1 MLLVNSISASV
12 PGSSICCR
20 MPLKRA
26 AYRLPVLSGS
36 RRSGKRGISPEAEKL
51 AKLSQVSHE
60 ESVVQ
65 TRKASEKLIESLD
78 HSFTPNEKMN
88 EAMDLANRI
97 IQNSE
102 SYQQKAN
109 D

>member
-1 MLLVNSISASV
+1 
-12 PGSSICCR
+12 
-20 MPLKRA
+20 
-26 AYRLPVLSGS
+26 
-36 RRSGKRGISPEAEKL
+36 
-51 AKLSQVSHE
+51 VSHE

>member
-1 MLLVNSISASV
+1 MLLVNSICL
-12 PGSSICCR
+12 SSGEQH
-20 MPLKRA
+20 LLQDA
-26 AYRLPVLSGS
+26 AEKSGVS
-36 RRSGKRGISPEAEKL
+36 LAGFIRVAALREAEKL

>member
-1 MLLVNSISASV
+1 MSANASGEFNICLSSGEQHLLQD
-12 PGSSICCR
+12 
-20 MPLKRA
+20 A
-26 AYRLPVLSGS
+26 AEKSGVS
-36 RRSGKRGISPEAEKL
+36 LAGFIRVAALREAEKL

-109 D
+109 G

>member
-1 MLLVNSISASV
+1 MSANASGEFNICLSSGEQHLLQEAAEKSGASLAGFIRV
-12 PGSSICCR
+12 
-20 MPLKRA
+20 A
-26 AYRLPVLSGS
+26 ALR
-36 RRSGKRGISPEAEKL
+36 EAEKL

>member
-1 MLLVNSISASV
+1 MLLVNSIYASV
-12 PGSSICCR
+12 PESSICCGTR
-20 MPLKRA
+20 LKKA
-26 AYRLPVLSGS
+26 VYRSPVLSGVAAL
-36 RRSGKRGISPEAEKL
+36 REAEKL
-51 AKLSQVSHE
+51 AKRSEVSRE

-65 TRKASEKLIESLD
+65 TRKESEKLIESLD
-78 HSFTPNEKMN
+78 RSFTPNDKMN

-102 SYQQKAN
+102 SYKQEAN

>member
-1 MLLVNSISASV
+1 MSANASGEFNICLSSGEQHLLQD
-12 PGSSICCR
+12 
-20 MPLKRA
+20 A
-26 AYRLPVLSGS
+26 AEKSGVS
-36 RRSGKRGISPEAEKL
+36 LAGFIRVAALREAENL
-51 AKLSQVSHE
+51 AKLFQVSHE